1 MSQPVRRARGVAE
14 ELNTDGDCTFIDIKP
29 RPNYK
34 PAQFEDFPKPVYLFD
49 LSGPFR
55 DEETSEMSRPID
67 IGEAFQLEETPEFSK
82 PIKIPEPFQL
92 VETPKFSEPIPEPF
106 QHVETPELSKPTESS
121 KPVQIVQ
128 NPEFSKPIK
137 IPIPVQLADALTFS
151 KPAEPPKPIQ
161 FEEPPTIP
169 KLPETG
175 NQAEKYKPNQREKP
189 ALIGESDVV
198 GQILLQGLD
207 CSKIQLPSQ
216 RPNTASRSVVKST
229 DKDKMAELARKTD
242 FKTAP
247 VSSNPDTASKY
258 TNMHKFVRETTVL
271 HPKSSGNQTEPASKV
286 AWDVNKL
293 LASTTQTGEKRPGN
307 VSASGVVQKEKREA
321 VDVGKHQTNTS
332 DDNIQEEMAAKKQ
345 RMTQWLQ
352 DAVSKITVL

>member
-1 MSQPVRRARGVAE
+1 MSPPVRRARGVAE

-49 LSGPFR
+49 LSGPFQ
-55 DEETSEMSRPID
+55 DAETSEMSRPID
-67 IGEAFQLEETPEFSK
+67 IGEAFQLEETPLFSR

-92 VETPKFSEPIPEPF
+92 VETPDFSNPIEIYESF
-106 QHVETPELSKPTESS
+106 QPVETPE
-121 KPVQIVQ
+121 I
-128 NPEFSKPIK
+128 SKPIK
-137 IPIPVQLADALTFS
+137 IPIPVQLAEALTFS
-151 KPAEPPKPIQ
+151 KPAEPPKPVQ

-189 ALIGESDVV
+189 ALIGESDIV

-207 CSKIQLPSQ
+207 CSKIQLPSE
-216 RPNTASRSVVKST
+216 RPKTASRSVVKKTS
-229 DKDKMAELARKTD
+229 KDKMAEPVRQTD

-247 VSSNPDTASKY
+247 ATSDPATAKDT
-258 TNMHKFVRETTVL
+258 TVHKFVAETTVQR
-271 HPKSSGNQTEPASKV
+271 PKSSGNTTKTASKV

-293 LASTTQTGEKRPGN
+293 LASTTKTGEKRPGN
-307 VSASGVVQKEKREA
+307 VSASGVARKEKREV
-321 VDVGKHQTNTS
+321 VDVSKHQTNTL
-332 DDNIQEEMAAKKQ
+332 DDDIQEEMAAKKQ
-345 RMTQWLQ
+345 RMAQWLQ
-352 DAVSKITVL
+352 DAVSKFTVLYKLSMSIRGELVSN

>member
-14 ELNTDGDCTFIDIKP
+14 ELNTDGNCTFIDIKP

-34 PAQFEDFPKPVYLFD
+34 PAQFEDFPKQVYLFD
-49 LSGPFR
+49 LSGPFQ

-67 IGEAFQLEETPEFSK
+67 IGEPFQLEETPEFSK
-82 PIKIPEPFQL
+82 PIKISEPLQL
-92 VETPKFSEPIPEPF
+92 VETPEFSKPIPEPF
-106 QHVETPELSKPTESS
+106 QLVETPELSKPTESS
-121 KPVQIVQ
+121 KPVQIVE

-137 IPIPVQLADALTFS
+137 IPLPIQLADALTFS

-189 ALIGESDVV
+189 TLTGESDVV
-198 GQILLQGLD
+198 GQILLQELD

-216 RPNTASRSVVKST
+216 RPKTASRSVVKST
-229 DKDKMAELARKTD
+229 DKDKMAELARQTD
-242 FKTAP
+242 FRTAP
-247 VSSNPDTASKY
+247 ASSNPPTARDTNGYKA
-258 TNMHKFVRETTVL
+258 VRESVVQDLTSTVK
-271 HPKSSGNQTEPASKV
+271 PTKTVSIV
-286 AWDVNKL
+286 AWDMKKV
-293 LASTTQTGEKRPGN
+293 LAPAVKTGEKRQKN
-307 VSASGVVQKEKREA
+307 VLSGAGVRKEHRKVVDA
-321 VDVGKHQTNTS
+321 GKHQT
-332 DDNIQEEMAAKKQ
+332 DILDVNIQEEMAAKKQ

-352 DAVSKITVL
+352 DCVSKHT

>member
-34 PAQFEDFPKPVYLFD
+34 PAQFEDFPKQVYLFD

-67 IGEAFQLEETPEFSK
+67 IGEVFQLEETPEFSK

-121 KPVQIVQ
+121 KPVQIVE

-137 IPIPVQLADALTFS
+137 IPIPIQLADALTFS

-175 NQAEKYKPNQREKP
+175 NHAEKYKPNQREKP
-189 ALIGESDVV
+189 ALIGESDIV

-207 CSKIQLPSQ
+207 CSMIQLPSQ
-216 RPNTASRSVVKST
+216 RPKTASRSVVKST

-247 VSSNPDTASKY
+247 VSSNPPTARDTNGYKA
-258 TNMHKFVRETTVL
+258 VRETMAQDLTSTVK
-271 HPKSSGNQTEPASKV
+271 PTKTVSTV
-286 AWDVNKL
+286 AWDMKKV
-293 LASTTQTGEKRPGN
+293 LAPAAKTGEKRPKN
-307 VSASGVVQKEKREA
+307 DLSGAGVRKDHSEVVDA
-321 VDVGKHQTNTS
+321 TKHQTNIL
-332 DDNIQEEMAAKKQ
+332 DDNIEEEMAAKRQ

-352 DAVSKITVL
+352 DHVSRITLI